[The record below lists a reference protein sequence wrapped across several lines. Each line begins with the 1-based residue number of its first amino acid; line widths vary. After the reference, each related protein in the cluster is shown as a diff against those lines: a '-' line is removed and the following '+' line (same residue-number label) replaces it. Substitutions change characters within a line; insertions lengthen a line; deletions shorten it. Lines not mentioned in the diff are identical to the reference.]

1 LKNAGLVTIDVMDI
15 MGQTIGPVTD
25 RVYLPGKHVV
35 KYDVSN
41 LPDGNYLYEFRSDD
55 ITVTGKFIVIK

>member
-1 LKNAGLVTIDVMDI
+1 MDI
-15 MGQTIGPVTD
+15 MGQTLGTVTD
-25 RVYLPGKHVV
+25 KVYSPGRHVV